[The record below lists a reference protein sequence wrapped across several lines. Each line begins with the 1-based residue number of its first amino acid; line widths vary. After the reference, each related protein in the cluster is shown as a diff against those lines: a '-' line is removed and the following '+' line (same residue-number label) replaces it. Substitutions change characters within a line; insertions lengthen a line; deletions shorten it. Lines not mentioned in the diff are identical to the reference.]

1 VVRAVPPPAVAQ
13 RCPGSIAPPHT
24 PAVPF
29 APPTPDVRFPWPW
42 GRREGEGGSAAEAG
56 GDAQAPSDPGAST
69 TSSFVA
75 RLDERLDGSTARA
88 VRAAI
93 VRMRYHMRDY

>member
-1 VVRAVPPPAVAQ
+1 MVRAVSPLPPGRPA
-13 RCPGSIAPPHT
+13 APWFHCAPHT

-29 APPTPDVRFPWPW
+29 ATPTPDVRFPWP
-42 GRREGEGGSAAEAG
+42 GEGGGGSAAEAG

-93 VRMRYHMRDY
+93 VRMRYHRRDY